1 MLVVRPRPSEHAAL
15 VHVGPQNSLGY
26 VHGKPEVDQQKV
38 PSVARNDRAPD
49 NAYLVAWAPCN
60 AMVAAADNADAGDT
74 EDIDRADN
82 MVLLV
87 AADDQHNQGLDTVA
101 VRQSEHG
108 VVRMV
113 VVVDDDELLW
123 LLMVVLVQEMDLH

>member
-1 MLVVRPRPSEHAAL
+1 M
-15 VHVGPQNSLGY
+15 
-26 VHGKPEVDQQKV
+26 
-38 PSVARNDRAPD
+38 ARNDRAPD
-49 NAYLVAWAPCN
+49 NASLGAWPPCN

-74 EDIDRADN
+74 EDIDTADN

-87 AADDQHNQGLDTVA
+87 AVDDQHIQGLDTVA

-123 LLMVVLVQEMDLH
+123 LLMVVLVQEMDSH